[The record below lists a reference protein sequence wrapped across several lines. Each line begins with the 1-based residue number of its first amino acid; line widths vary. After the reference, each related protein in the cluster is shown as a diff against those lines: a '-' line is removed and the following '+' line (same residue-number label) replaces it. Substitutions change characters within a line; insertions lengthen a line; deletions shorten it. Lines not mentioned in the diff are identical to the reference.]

1 MSITIYRDEAEF
13 SEPLCFIELLSP
25 QRPPI
30 LRLLGCAGVVAIALD
45 LVLAV
50 AIAENVAEAKA
61 APAAAPANS
70 AAAWLHVDAA
80 SQTQTQTQ
88 THMQTRTH
96 GCNNL
101 AHVKAD
107 AHIRR
112 SQI

>member
-1 MSITIYRDEAEF
+1 MSITICRDEAEF

-30 LRLLGCAGVVAIALD
+30 LRLLGCAGVVGIALD

-61 APAAAPANS
+61 APAAASANT

-80 SQTQTQTQ
+80 SQTQTQAQ
-88 THMQTRTH
+88 THMQTHTR
-96 GCNNL
+96 GCKNL